1 MSKGTGRGWP
11 LSIIGIFIFLS
22 IMLFG
27 ILYISLKYVPVNKEN
42 VYQMGYQEVDKSY
55 NEIHAAQEV
64 FDAAYT
70 VVFDMPKLSQE
81 PVETMRVNGEKVYFD
96 HCFALNQKNNT
107 VAIHVKDK
115 AGKAVEGATISLLLT
130 RFETSEFDQT
140 VAIASTEGG
149 AYTSAPFE
157 IDRPG
162 RWKIVAKVSVGDKTR
177 YFEHCVFAR

>member
-1 MSKGTGRGWP
+1 VSSQKGRGWP

-42 VYQMGYQEVDKSY
+42 VYQMGYQEVDKNY
-55 NEIHAAQEV
+55 NELRAAQEQFETEYDV
-64 FDAAYT
+64 AFK
-70 VVFDMPKLSQE
+70 MPKLSDE

-96 HCFALNQKNNT
+96 HCFALDKNNNT
-107 VAIHVKDK
+107 LAIRVSDK
-115 AGKAVEGATISLLLT
+115 AGKAVSDATLSLLLT

-140 VAIASTEGG
+140 ITVASVDEGV
-149 AYTSAPFE
+149 YTSEAFA

-162 RWKIVAKVSVGDKTR
+162 RWKIVAKVSVGEKTG
-177 YFEHCVFAR
+177 YFEHCVYAR